1 MKAKLEAMLAKKQ
14 ERKSELLERSK
25 ASEDIQELKGI
36 NAELDSINGEI
47 SELRSMVNSMNG
59 NEDNHLVS
67 EPEQRNFNPIA
78 TYSMGDTPQKRS
90 EDEDVFATLE
100 YRKAFKDYVMN
111 GKPIPSEMRS
121 QANLR
126 ANEMTVVGDIGA
138 VIPTTIW
145 NQVIE
150 DLSVEGKIIS
160 RITQTSIQGGIDV
173 PLSDINPVA
182 TWLAD
187 ENTVSDEQKAEMKAK
202 ISFSYHVLE
211 AKVAIS
217 LLSATISL
225 PVFEATVV
233 RQLKKAVIRA
243 IETAIMAGTGVGQ
256 PLGITKYNQLPAEQQ
271 IEMTPD
277 NISTVTQWASVEA
290 KIPEAY
296 EDSVIYVMSK
306 ATWEAHLNGMVDAV
320 GQKIG
325 LGKINEKGQKI
336 LNGREVLTVDLL
348 PSFDQAQ
355 RGDIFALVVDL
366 SKYMLNSNLA
376 MYYKKYFDEDKNKW
390 IHKVLTIADGKMMI
404 GEVNGKLVGAKGLLY
419 IKKGA

>member
-47 SELRSMVNSMNG
+47 SELRSMLNSMNE
-59 NEDNHLVS
+59 NEDDHQVS

-78 TYSMGDTPQKRS
+78 TYSMGNTPPKRS

-277 NISTVTQWASVEA
+277 NISTVTQWAGVEA

-355 RGDIFALVVDL
+355 QGDIFALVVDL

>member
-355 RGDIFALVVDL
+355 QGDIFALVVDL